1 MFEGQ
6 PQQVPEPP
14 ITMVIECNKTLAQDD
29 GDALRTNAWTNNF
42 QPIKL
47 KKGDIADLEAIG
59 IDPNSDEGAQY
70 IATREIFAEKE
81 LERNFYKKAFN
92 QYDAWTRVE
101 TLSTVRMIDM
111 HSERIGDM
119 FSFTNR

>member
-1 MFEGQ
+1 MTSESKKFI
-6 PQQVPEPP
+6 V
-14 ITMVIECNKTLAQDD
+14 LAEFKN
-29 GDALRTNAWTNNF
+29 G
-42 QPIKL
+42 
-47 KKGDIADLEAIG
+47 E
-59 IDPNSDEGAQY
+59 
-70 IATREIFAEKE
+70 EKE
-81 LERNFYKKAFN
+81 LETNFYKKAFN